1 MISHRKLLG
10 NTANVEKL
18 GMTLELKGG
27 TLANFTG
34 LEVSYEPGQWAV
46 WGGCL
51 LMGIGLVI
59 AFYVIHMRFWVTAV
73 HDEKLGLVLWVGGTF
88 NKNKERFEERYE
100 ALVEAIVRELKV
112 REPETQLESRIEEQE
127 SARETTTVG

>member
-1 MISHRKLLG
+1 
-10 NTANVEKL
+10 
-18 GMTLELKGG
+18 
-27 TLANFTG
+27 
-34 LEVSYEPGQWAV
+34 
-46 WGGCL
+46 
-51 LMGIGLVI
+51 
-59 AFYVIHMRFWVTAV
+59 MRFWVTAV